1 MTSTQCRKAR
11 ALIGWSKFDLAARSK
26 VDPSTAR
33 NFETRRSRLGLN
45 NRRAMQAALEAAG
58 IEFIGRDGVRRRKKP
73 RLSPTQSSQLARL
86 G

>member
-11 ALIGWSKFDLAARSK
+11 ALIGWSQFDLAARSK
-26 VDPSTAR
+26 VDLSTVR

-58 IEFIGRDGVRRRKKP
+58 IEFISDGVRRGKKP
-73 RLSPTQSSQLARL
+73 RLSPAHSSQLARL